1 MKHQHILDICK
12 TILKSGKFNEES
24 LKELTEYINKHPSK
38 NSQWPQKIMIEPLQ
52 LAWNDG
58 IIDHDELKKLRKLV
72 ISITA
77 GSINDDEIHLLTEP
91 LLNDKDRETEIDNR
105 IMRKWGE
112 NGRSLLYNRGL
123 SQHDYDIFIQDCS
136 DTPNPKKLWCVKCKR
151 HPIKIKMEFREWQAE
166 TLEWDEFF
174 ICQICNTGLVIPE
187 AMFPNS
193 IDKLLKYTITMCIY
207 LILSTFIIIP
217 IALRTNNEIDNS
229 QLLIGLLIGGLFIFI
244 GKLILSRTKFLDIDK
259 FKSNWEYWAMK
270 EKAKSNN
277 L

>member
-1 MKHQHILDICK
+1 MKNQQILDICK

-24 LKELTEYINKHPSK
+24 LKELTEYINKHPSM

-244 GKLILSRTKFLDIDK
+244 GKLILSRTKFLDINE

>member
-1 MKHQHILDICK
+1 MKNQQILDICK

-24 LKELTEYINKHPSK
+24 LRELTEYINKHPSK
-38 NSQWPQKIMIEPLQ
+38 NSQWPQKILIEPLQ

-77 GSINDDEIHLLTEP
+77 GSINDDEIQSLTEP
-91 LLNDKDRETEIDNR
+91 LLNDKDREEEIDNR
-105 IMRKWGE
+105 IMRRWGE

-123 SQHDYDIFIQDCS
+123 SQHDYNIFVQDCS

-151 HPIKIKMEFREWQAE
+151 HPVKIKMEYREWQAE

-174 ICQICNTGLVIPE
+174 ICQTCNTGLVIPE
-187 AMFPNS
+187 TMFPNS
-193 IDKLLKYTITMCIY
+193 IDKLLKFTITMCIY

-217 IALRTNNEIDNS
+217 IALRKNNEIDNS

-244 GKLILSRTKFLDIDK
+244 GKLILSRTKFLDINE